1 VHDAASV
8 GLTRATEDLTRLERE
23 IADELEDLGDERGLQ
38 MALTLGDAGD
48 DAQVELEGDPE
59 EIQREVRRLKRELA
73 RLGPVDDA
81 TVSEYQELIDRH
93 EFLTQ
98 QSLDLERASESLRT
112 AMADLAVLIQGG
124 LDATLTEVNS
134 AFQRTFERL
143 FEGGEARLVWSDPEN
158 TISSGI
164 DIVAQ
169 PPGKRLQPLGN
180 FSGGERAL
188 ASVALVF
195 ALLHVNPTP
204 FCVLDEVDAALDE
217 SNVGRFA
224 DIIREW
230 SSRTQFIVV
239 THNRNTMEIADSL
252 FGISMDTHGVSRI
265 VSLKLDEVLAAA
277 EG

>member
-1 VHDAASV
+1 
-8 GLTRATEDLTRLERE
+8 
-23 IADELEDLGDERGLQ
+23 
-38 MALTLGDAGD
+38 
-48 DAQVELEGDPE
+48 
-59 EIQREVRRLKRELA
+59 
-73 RLGPVDDA
+73 
-81 TVSEYQELIDRH
+81 
-93 EFLTQ
+93 
-98 QSLDLERASESLRT
+98 
-112 AMADLAVLIQGG
+112 VLIQGG
-124 LDATLTEVNS
+124 LDSTLAEVNN

-143 FEGGEARLVWSDPEN
+143 FKGGEARLVWSNPDEP
-158 TISSGI
+158 IASGI

-195 ALLHVNPTP
+195 ALLQVNPTP

-252 FGISMDTHGVSRI
+252 FGISMDTHGVSRV
-265 VSLKLDEVLAAA
+265 VSLKLDQVLAAA